1 MAVSRTRKKKKNR
14 SNKPPQQ
21 SASTPRDTMVPA
33 LPGIQPSGPAAE
45 QASEDDRAWFDLHPG
60 ESVRVRQAFP
70 GEHEEHLSANGWAPL
85 APTQKLAT
93 VVVQAKPGRRL
104 RIPFKVVT
112 TELADQDLTTGQLD
126 AVRAEW
132 EAGDQTM
139 PVKNSRGETVD
150 MVKLFRMA
158 MSGEPPTAANLKACL
173 LRS

>member
-1 MAVSRTRKKKKNR
+1 MAVSRTRKKKNQR
-14 SNKPPQQ
+14 NKPPRQG
-21 SASTPRDTMVPA
+21 ASTPRGAAVMPA
-33 LPGIQPSGPAAE
+33 LSGVQPGSPAAE
-45 QASEDDRAWFDLHPG
+45 QASEDDRVWFDAHPG

-70 GEHEEHLSANGWAPL
+70 GEHEEHLSVNGWAPL

-93 VVVQAKPGRRL
+93 VVVQAEPGRRL

-112 TELADQDLTTGQLD
+112 TEADQDLTAGQLG